1 MSVRV
6 CGERSVGVLGEGEVR
21 VWGCGGEK
29 GRCVWEGRGSVEA
42 QDSSERKMSLGVWGG
57 HGEVCVWSVGGWV
70 GGWCMCVNIK

>member
-21 VWGCGGEK
+21 VWGCGGGK

-42 QDSSERKMSLGVWGG
+42 QDSSERKMSLGGWVGG

-70 GGWCMCVNIK
+70 GGACV